1 MKAIIIENEY
11 NVDERI
17 EAFLKDNPSLFES
30 VQEELY
36 CLHRSPE
43 ELFQEIM
50 KNDAIIVASTW
61 VYKDQL
67 ETFLKSF
74 NNPQL
79 TKTFHFYISD
89 ILRTLNEW
97 NESSEYWRS
106 EPELIQ
112 LILGLFKKGNKIYQ
126 FSENWDSDIEIID
139 NLNYMHSERKRNPYE
154 SWEVLYDKESNLF
167 YLKDNRYYSLE
178 KVKDDT
184 KR

>member
-11 NVDERI
+11 DVDERI
-17 EAFLKDNPSLFES
+17 QAFLKDNPSLFES

-43 ELFQEIM
+43 GLFQEVM

-61 VYKDQL
+61 MYKDQL
-67 ETFLKSF
+67 ETFLKAF

-79 TKTFHFYISD
+79 TKTFSFYISD
-89 ILRTLNEW
+89 VLRTLNEW
-97 NESSEYWRS
+97 NDPLESWRS

-112 LILGLFKKGNKIYQ
+112 LILGLLKKGNKIYS
-126 FSENWDSDIEIID
+126 FFENWDSDIEIID
-139 NLNYMHSERKRNPYE
+139 DLNYMHSERKRNPYE
-154 SWEVLYDKESNLF
+154 SWEVLYDEESNLF
-167 YLKDNRYYSLE
+167 YLKDNKYYSLE
-178 KVKDDT
+178 EVKNDT